1 MENITMSLVDEFLN
15 VTDENKEVW
24 RIKNDLSADFAI
36 DKIREIK
43 SEYNRAETVVKDKIQ
58 QLEHFLEKEK
68 GKSDSERMFFESKL
82 IEYFESIPEEHKKKT
97 KTLIKYQLPTGTLQK
112 KFKSPTYIKN
122 DEELLKYAETNAPD
136 YIETKRSLKWGEFK
150 KQTKVVNGQVVDANT
165 GEVLPI
171 RLEEQAP
178 VFEVKL

>member
-1 MENITMSLVDEFLN
+1 MSELLKIIDGQVD
-15 VTDENKEVW
+15 VAQKEEW
-24 RIKNDLSADFAI
+24 KIIDDATADWWI
-36 DKIREIK
+36 ERKQEEIK
-43 SEYNRAETVVKDKIQ
+43 DMDRLKKGIEGNIEFYKE
-58 QLEHFLEKEK
+58 QLSKVQEKEQHIT
-68 GKSDSERMFFESKL
+68 GDRDAKL
-82 IEYFESIPEEHKKKT
+82 IEYFESLPDESKKKT

-122 DEELLKYAETNAPD
+122 DDELLKYAEINAPE
-136 YIETKRSLKWGEFK
+136 YIETQKKLKWGEFK
-150 KQTKVVNGQVVDANT
+150 KQTKVLNGQVVDANT